1 MDKRTVASAHTRID
15 GLEKEVVEMKT
26 EMKIQFKDL
35 YNRLKRIEG
44 VMIASAGAI
53 MVMLA
58 SVLVKMG

>member
-1 MDKRTVASAHTRID
+1 
-15 GLEKEVVEMKT
+15 MKT